1 LLQEGKHSLMKIQKT
16 KSLTDSQFQQ
26 INHLWN
32 QEYPLNLKD
41 RFPMLLNDV
50 QNFQHYLLEDENK
63 IILAWA
69 VYFEKD
75 GETRFSIIVDN
86 KYQGLCWGKLFINQL
101 IQDLD
106 HFFGWVIDR
115 DGDLKSNGQP
125 YQSPLGFYQQLGF
138 EILEDQRIDTEML
151 QAVKIHW
158 NGKSSS

>member
-1 LLQEGKHSLMKIQKT
+1 MKVQKT
-16 KSLTDSQFQQ
+16 KILTESQFQQ

-32 QEYPLNLKD
+32 QEYPINLKD
-41 RFPMLLNDV
+41 RFPILLNDV

-69 VYFEKD
+69 VFFEKD
-75 GETRFSIIVDN
+75 GEIRFSIIVDN
-86 KYQGLCWGKLFINQL
+86 KYQGQGWGKLLIQQL

-125 YQSPLGFYQQLGF
+125 YQSPLGFYQKLGF
-138 EILEDQRIDTEML
+138 QVLEDQRLDTEML
-151 QAVKIHW
+151 QAVKIQW
-158 NGKSSS
+158 NGKRSS

>member
-1 LLQEGKHSLMKIQKT
+1 MKVQKT
-16 KSLTDSQFQQ
+16 KILTESQFQQ

-41 RFPMLLNDV
+41 RFPILLNDV

-69 VYFEKD
+69 VFFEKD
-75 GETRFSIIVDN
+75 GEIRFSIIVDN
-86 KYQGLCWGKLFINQL
+86 KYQGQGWGKLLIQQL

-106 HFFGWVIDR
+106 YFFGWVIDR

-125 YQSPLGFYQQLGF
+125 YQSPLGFYQKLGF
-138 EILEDQRIDTEML
+138 EILEDQRIDTEIL
-151 QAVKIHW
+151 QAVKIQW
-158 NGKSSS
+158 NGKRSS